1 MRDSYIGGAE
11 HSIMHLLF
19 SRFLAHFLYEQH
31 LVPQPEP
38 FDHLLTQGMVLG
50 ATYLDKETGAF
61 LHPEDV
67 ERSGAKL
74 VEKATGK
81 EVVEKYLKMSKS
93 KYNGIDPVEV
103 LKQYGSDVVRVAM
116 LMQCPPSNSFLY
128 NKHCMAAAQDVVAK
142 IDRICAI
149 CKEGKNEGGK
159 PLDTNKFN
167 SQFNKVLHDM
177 NQFDFHNVISGLNIM
192 MNLLADAA
200 FSKHYVDHVKQVLL
214 FWEPFAPQK
223 SAACW
228 RELQAARCIGAQEAF
243 EQQRWPTAARSTNT
257 TVIVQVNG
265 KMKKTVAL
273 EAAEG
278 LGDAELIALVEKKPE
293 MRGLINFT
301 AKDIRVIHKGQRVM
315 VNYMR
320 WRVCLSLCD
329 REVCPTNRSLH
340 TEGGVRGVVG
350 LVGHHE
356 RQVDRLAQVVFLQ
369 ALGVIL
375 TRQIAVHPVDV
386 VLRQQHH
393 AALVIRHA
401 ELRAVLLQRAPRAPR
416 EVVTARVHPRQ
427 ARSLLRRHR
436 HH

>member
-1 MRDSYIGGAE
+1 
-11 HSIMHLLF
+11 MHLLF
-19 SRFLAHFLYEQH
+19 SRFLSHFLYEQH

-50 ATYLDKETGAF
+50 VTYLDKESGAY

-67 ERSGAKL
+67 EKKGGKL
-74 VEKATGK
+74 AEKNTGK

-93 KYNGIDPVEV
+93 KYNGVDPVDV

-142 IDRICAI
+142 IDRVCAI
-149 CKEGKNEGGK
+149 CKEGKNTCGK

-177 NQFDFHNVISGLNIM
+177 DKFDFHNVITGLNIL
-192 MNLLADAA
+192 MNLLSEAS
-200 FSKHYVDHVKQVLL
+200 FSEQYVDHVKQVLL

-228 RELQAARCIGAQEAF
+228 RALQEAHCIGAGEIF
-243 EQQRWPTAARSTNT
+243 EKQRWPTAARSTNT
-257 TVIVQVNG
+257 VVIVQING

-273 EAAEG
+273 EAVGEM
-278 LGDAELIALVEKKPE
+278 GDAELIALVEKKPE

-315 VNYMR
+315 VNY
-320 WRVCLSLCD
+320 
-329 REVCPTNRSLH
+329 
-340 TEGGVRGVVG
+340 
-350 LVGHHE
+350 
-356 RQVDRLAQVVFLQ
+356 
-369 ALGVIL
+369 
-375 TRQIAVHPVDV
+375 
-386 VLRQQHH
+386 LR
-393 AALVIRHA
+393 
-401 ELRAVLLQRAPRAPR
+401 
-416 EVVTARVHPRQ
+416 
-427 ARSLLRRHR
+427 
-436 HH
+436 

>member
-1 MRDSYIGGAE
+1 
-11 HSIMHLLF
+11 MHLLF
-19 SRFLAHFLYEQH
+19 SRFLSHFLYEQH

-50 ATYLDKETGAF
+50 ATYLDKESGAY

-67 ERSGAKL
+67 EKKGGKL
-74 VEKATGK
+74 AEKNTGK

-93 KYNGIDPVEV
+93 KYNGVDPVDV

-142 IDRICAI
+142 IDRVCAI
-149 CKEGKNEGGK
+149 CKEGKNTCGK

-177 NQFDFHNVISGLNIM
+177 DKFDFHNVITGLNIM
-192 MNLLADAA
+192 MNLLSEAS
-200 FSKHYVDHVKQVLL
+200 FSEQYVDHVKQVLL

-228 RELQAARCIGAQEAF
+228 RALQEAHCIGAGEMF
-243 EQQRWPTAARSTNT
+243 EKQRWPTAARSTNT
-257 TVIVQVNG
+257 VVIVQING

-273 EAAEG
+273 EAVGEM
-278 LGDAELIALVEKKPE
+278 GDAELIALVEKKPE

-315 VNYMR
+315 VNY
-320 WRVCLSLCD
+320 
-329 REVCPTNRSLH
+329 
-340 TEGGVRGVVG
+340 
-350 LVGHHE
+350 
-356 RQVDRLAQVVFLQ
+356 
-369 ALGVIL
+369 
-375 TRQIAVHPVDV
+375 
-386 VLRQQHH
+386 LR
-393 AALVIRHA
+393 
-401 ELRAVLLQRAPRAPR
+401 
-416 EVVTARVHPRQ
+416 
-427 ARSLLRRHR
+427 
-436 HH
+436 

>member
-116 LMQCPPSNSFLY
+116 LMQCPLSNSFLY
-128 NKHCMAAAQDVVAK
+128 NKHCVAAAQDVVAK

-200 FSKHYVDHVKQVLL
+200 FSKHYVGHVKQVLL

-243 EQQRWPTAARSTNT
+243 EQQRWPTVVRSTNT

-315 VNYMR
+315 VNYLR
-320 WRVCLSLCD
+320 SCVCLTLCD
-329 REVCPTNRSLH
+329 RVVCNKQVTPHR
-340 TEGGVRGVVG
+340 RGCPWSS
-350 LVGHHE
+350 
-356 RQVDRLAQVVFLQ
+356 R
-369 ALGVIL
+369 
-375 TRQIAVHPVDV
+375 TC
-386 VLRQQHH
+386 
-393 AALVIRHA
+393 
-401 ELRAVLLQRAPRAPR
+401 RAPRTAGRSARTGRLPAGPGGDPGSPGRRSSSQCSSSAAAPR
-416 EVVTARVHPRQ
+416 RTRSSSCGTACRPSP
-427 ARSLLRRHR
+427 ARPTRSA
-436 HH
+436 